1 MPRSFIEQFLD
12 RFALPLLRG
21 AEVTIGRPLGLRGVQ
36 RLLAPRTA
44 TSPPGGA
51 LDTLLSAC
59 QTRLLA
65 MGVPPPGSV
74 DFAGDEAALTLLAG
88 MHDLLFLARPEAL
101 QLRPAL
107 RGAILREIIA
117 ATAPLPSERFAPASE
132 LSSLES
138 GVTGDRLDAEI
149 LLRHALL
156 EPLFRLQRRDIR
168 RKTWLSETLERG
180 VERARQ
186 PPGGDGLSLDTLCW
200 LELPLV
206 VDGGGT
212 EALGALLAASPLT
225 ALWQLRA
232 APALPTEAS
241 PMELRRH
248 APLLRRRYLCR
259 IVCRRFLD
267 LGLPR
272 VAEALSAPLLGL
284 LRQAVTDPDARRDA
298 RTWLGLVS
306 HLHWLSF
313 ILFADSAG
321 FTAAIPEGET
331 PFFALFSSLWTA
343 FPELALPADVAA
355 DAALAERARA
365 HAERCRAAVPA
376 LLLQHLQQLLTRAL
390 ASPSQ

>member
-1 MPRSFIEQFLD
+1 MPRSFTEQFLD

-21 AEVTIGRPLGLRGVQ
+21 AEVTIGRPLGLRGVG
-36 RLLAPRTA
+36 RLLAPRTT
-44 TSPPGGA
+44 TSPSGPA
-51 LDTLLSAC
+51 LDALLSAC

-65 MGVPPPGSV
+65 MGVPPPSTMG
-74 DFAGDEAALTLLAG
+74 FAEDEGALTLLAG

-107 RGAILREIIA
+107 REAILREIIA
-117 ATAPLPSERFAPASE
+117 AVAPLPSERVEPAGE

-156 EPLFRLQRRDIR
+156 EPLFRLQRRDLR
-168 RKTWLSETLERG
+168 RKTWLSETVERG

-186 PPGGDGLSLDTLCW
+186 PTGEDGLSLDTLCW

-212 EALGALLAASPLT
+212 AALQALLAASPLT

-241 PMELRRH
+241 SVELRLH

-267 LGLPR
+267 LGLPM
-272 VAEALSAPLLGL
+272 VAGALSAPLMAL
-284 LRQAVTDPDARRDA
+284 LQQAVTDADARQAA

-306 HLHWLSF
+306 HLHWLAF
-313 ILFADSAG
+313 IVFSQSAG
-321 FTAAIPEGET
+321 FTSAIPEGET
-331 PFFALFSSLWTA
+331 PFFALFGSLWTA

-365 HAERCRAAVPA
+365 HAERCRAAVPP